1 MSKLNFR
8 LCPHNSSLHCYK
20 KSETT
25 KLTQGDTYIFAKF
38 GRSRFYKWE
47 IKEFLLTPMG
57 KQHSA
62 ACRYIHTYLDPF
74 NKRIGQHHT

>member
-25 KLTQGDTYIFAKF
+25 KLMQGDTYIFAKF
-38 GRSRFYKWE
+38 GRSRF
-47 IKEFLLTPMG
+47 
-57 KQHSA
+57 
-62 ACRYIHTYLDPF
+62 
-74 NKRIGQHHT
+74 